1 MSNEVALIGF
11 SELSQMAATMA
22 KSGLF
27 NKTPDQLLSLMM
39 IAQAEGIHPAI
50 AAMEYDIIQGRPALK
65 GQAALAR
72 FQQSGGKIA
81 WITRTDSEAKA
92 QFAHPQGGELVVSW
106 TIERAKKMGL
116 DQKDN
121 WKKQPG
127 VMLSWRCIAEGV
139 RAVFPACLNR
149 MYLAEEVQDFEPI
162 RDVTPARDPEEVVK
176 IVMAHDANA
185 ADDTARD
192 DMKELRMIASNL
204 TRELGI
210 SKDEKADIFE
220 ACGRDIK
227 AYIAKLEKM
236 KSEPATDT
244 ADQGDDFQLSGEVE
258 PDISEIIVQLEE
270 YQNDETLPDAARK
283 EIADAFARKEASVGT
298 LSALLAKVKTSAK

>member
-1 MSNEVALIGF
+1 MMSNEIALIGF
-11 SELSQMAATMA
+11 GELSQMAATMA

-39 IAQAEGIHPAI
+39 IAQAESLHPAI
-50 AAMEYDIIQGRPALK
+50 AAMEYDVIQGRPALK

-72 FQQSGGKIA
+72 FQQAGGKIS
-81 WITRTDSEAKA
+81 WITRNDTEAKA
-92 QFAHPQGGELVVSW
+92 QFTHPAGGELIVSW
-106 TIERAKKMGL
+106 TIERAKKMNL

-139 RAVFPACLNR
+139 RAIYPACLNR
-149 MYLAEEVQDFEPI
+149 MYLAEEVQDFEPM
-162 RDVTPARDPEEVVK
+162 RDVTPAREPEEVVK
-176 IVMAHDANA
+176 IITQHDTNA
-185 ADDTARD
+185 ADDAARE

-227 AYIAKLEKM
+227 VYIAKLEKM
-236 KSEPATDT
+236 KAEPATE
-244 ADQGDDFQLSGEVE
+244 GDDFQLNGDA
-258 PDISEIIVQLEE
+258 PLDLSELIVQLEE
-270 YQNDETLPDAARK
+270 YGADETLAAPARK
-283 EIADAFARKEASVGT
+283 EIADAFARHESDPSV
-298 LSALLAKVKTSAK
+298 LSALLAKVKAAK

>member
-1 MSNEVALIGF
+1 MMSNEIALIGF
-11 SELSQMAATMA
+11 GELSQMAATMA

-39 IAQAEGIHPAI
+39 IAQAESLHPAI
-50 AAMEYDIIQGRPALK
+50 AAMEYDVIQGRPALK

-72 FQQSGGKIA
+72 FQQAGGKIA
-81 WITRTDSEAKA
+81 WITRNDTEAKA
-92 QFAHPQGGELVVSW
+92 QFTHPAGGELIVSW
-106 TIERAKKMGL
+106 TIERAKKMNL

-139 RAVFPACLNR
+139 RAIYPACLNR
-149 MYLAEEVQDFEPI
+149 MYLAEEVQDFEPM
-162 RDVTPARDPEEVVK
+162 RDVTPAREPEEVVK
-176 IVMAHDANA
+176 IVTQHDANV
-185 ADDTARD
+185 ADDAARED
-192 DMKELRMIASNL
+192 AKALRMIASNL

-227 AYIAKLEKM
+227 VYIAKLEKM
-236 KSEPATDT
+236 KAGPAPEVE
-244 ADQGDDFQLSGEVE
+244 DFQLSGDE
-258 PDISEIIVQLEE
+258 PLDLSELIVQLEE
-270 YQNDETLPDAARK
+270 YGSDETLSAPARK
-283 EIADAFARKEASVGT
+283 EIADAFARHEADPAV
-298 LSALLAKVKTSAK
+298 LSALLAKVKAAK